1 MYDAEKEAGYRP
13 AKGRNKTLYF
23 KTPIMWH
30 RKRKKE
36 EHKMRTKT
44 ISLKLPLSVFSALRK
59 TPVEFS
65 EEIRLA
71 AAVKWYEMGVVSQE
85 KASEIAGMNREDFLL
100 ALSKFN
106 VSPFQYSAEDV
117 LQEAGYER

>member
-1 MYDAEKEAGYRP
+1 
-13 AKGRNKTLYF
+13 
-23 KTPIMWH
+23 
-30 RKRKKE
+30 
-36 EHKMRTKT
+36 MRTKT

-71 AAVKWYEMGVVSQE
+71 AAVKWYEMGRVSQE

-100 ALSKFN
+100 ALLKFN
-106 VSPFQYSAEDV
+106 VSPFQYSAEEV